1 MKRLTIV
8 FILLVSSLFSQNRL
22 VLNGAYIN
30 ITNGANLVVDNSA
43 SNAIT
48 VNSGHIISE
57 GENNNIKWN
66 LGTSTGTYT
75 VPLGYSN
82 TNYIPLMFTKTA
94 GTGSG
99 SFVFSTYKTGN
110 WQNSLSLPT
119 GVPDVN
125 NVSGADNS
133 ANVIDRFWKI
143 NASGYT
149 AKPDLSNLI
158 FTYID
163 GEHSVAANTIAET
176 NLIAQRYNST
186 LPNWGDY
193 LPPSVVNIT
202 SNQVTV
208 SSLTAANL
216 FDWWTLSVINSPLP
230 IELLSFTATLKKD
243 KTVDLS
249 WTTVSELNNDY
260 YTIEK
265 SSDGYNWFY
274 LTKVKGAGTTNIK
287 QEYVF
292 NDSQPFVGTTY
303 YRLKQVDYDNSFTY
317 SNIES
322 VELDNYGNILAKPNP
337 FTNLCYIQLDG
348 ATSINKLEIFN
359 SIGQIVKT
367 VSIESPDQKI
377 IQLDFTNMAIGIYY
391 LKADG
396 VVLSQKLIKQ

>member
-216 FDWWTLSVINSPLP
+216 FDWW
-230 IELLSFTATLKKD
+230 FAGCRCD
-243 KTVDLS
+243 RGRD
-249 WTTVSELNNDY
+249 
-260 YTIEK
+260 
-265 SSDGYNWFY
+265 WF
-274 LTKVKGAGTTNIK
+274 
-287 QEYVF
+287 
-292 NDSQPFVGTTY
+292 
-303 YRLKQVDYDNSFTY
+303 
-317 SNIES
+317 
-322 VELDNYGNILAKPNP
+322 
-337 FTNLCYIQLDG
+337 
-348 ATSINKLEIFN
+348 
-359 SIGQIVKT
+359 
-367 VSIESPDQKI
+367 
-377 IQLDFTNMAIGIYY
+377 M
-391 LKADG
+391 
-396 VVLSQKLIKQ
+396 VL